1 MNGKRTIRK
10 RSVRD
15 LDVQGKRVLLRL
27 DLNVPLDGGRVL
39 DDTRISAAIPTI
51 RHLLENGAAVI
62 CCSHLGRPQGE
73 RDPEYDLTPAAVRLA
88 RLLGQ
93 SIQMA
98 PDCVGEIAGQM
109 AAALKPGDVMVLQ
122 NLRFH
127 AEEEADDPEFA
138 RRLASL
144 ADCYVND
151 AFGAAHRAHASTHAV
166 VQFLPSAAGLL
177 LERELN
183 VLGPIA
189 RGRAGRLAVITGG
202 AKISDK
208 LELLDNLLGKARVLC
223 IGGAMANTFLHA
235 CGEPMAASLLEAEM
249 AEQALAILANADK
262 RRCRVLLPVDAVIAG
277 GADQPPRAR
286 PLVFAEEDVPAD
298 WQVLDVGPQTVEA
311 FGKAVAECDTVVWN
325 GPLGLFEREAFSG
338 GTQAMAAALAPLDA
352 KTIVCGGET
361 AAALSRFRLARKM
374 THVSTGGGAAL
385 ELLQGAELPGIAV
398 LPDAT

>member
-1 MNGKRTIRK
+1 MRK

-93 SIQMA
+93 SVQMA

-189 RGRAGRLAVITGG
+189 RGKAGRLAVITGG

-385 ELLQGAELPGIAV
+385 ELLQGVELPGIAV

>member
-1 MNGKRTIRK
+1 MSK

-15 LDVQGKRVLLRL
+15 LNVQGKRVLLRL

-39 DDTRISAAIPTI
+39 DDTRISAALPTI
-51 RHLLENGAAVI
+51 RHLLEQGAAVI

-93 SIQMA
+93 SVRMA
-98 PDCVGEIAGQM
+98 PDCVGAIAGEM

-127 AEEEADDPEFA
+127 AEEEANDPAFA
-138 RRLASL
+138 AQLASL

-166 VQFLPSAAGLL
+166 AQLLPSAAGLL
-177 LERELN
+177 LERELDA
-183 VLGPIA
+183 LSSIA
-189 RGRAGRLAVITGG
+189 RGKAGSLAVIIGG
-202 AKISDK
+202 AKVSDK
-208 LELLDNLLGKARVLC
+208 LELLDSLLSRARVLC

-286 PLVFAEEDVPAD
+286 PLVFAEEDVPD
-298 WQVLDVGPQTVEA
+298 GWQVLDVGPQTVEA

-338 GTQAMAAALAPLDA
+338 GTQAMGQALAPLDA

-361 AAALSRFRLARKM
+361 AAALMRFRLARKM

-385 ELLQGAELPGIAV
+385 ELLQGVELPGIAA